1 MSSLY
6 FRVSQ
11 LKNCGIP
18 ILYNKRVLFIL
29 LLFNFFLF
37 IYNMLDFNY
46 LKNGL
51 NGIFLMMIAISGEYI
66 GKMFPCGFQKLF
78 EGNIYSKYILAFF
91 ILFVSIILSKE
102 ELTKEHNILFV
113 FGISLL
119 LYTWLICMTKMNV
132 YFFICL
138 IIILF
143 VLFTYVQNYENNKNQ
158 INKKEQ
164 NKKEYYIITLTLFIL
179 SIVITVVGFVL
190 YYGEKKYEYKNLFSW
205 KIFLFDNTI
214 CNNNPPKGTFKD
226 YFLAIFNKNNI

>member
-1 MSSLY
+1 
-6 FRVSQ
+6 
-11 LKNCGIP
+11 
-18 ILYNKRVLFIL
+18 
-29 LLFNFFLF
+29 
-37 IYNMLDFNY
+37 MLDFNY
-46 LKNGL
+46 VKNGL

-102 ELTKEHNILFV
+102 ELTKDHNILFV

-119 LYTWLICMTKMNV
+119 LYIWLICMTKMNV
-132 YFFICL
+132 YFFITL
-138 IIILF
+138 TIVLF
-143 VLFTYVQNYENNKNQ
+143 SLFTYVQYHQNNKDEK
-158 INKKEQ
+158 NKKEK
-164 NKKEYYIITLTLFIL
+164 NKKEYNIITLTLFIL
-179 SIVITVVGFVL
+179 SIVITIIGFLL